1 MVDLVGCRREKES
14 RDKTNNTRNENEPKI
29 TMASM
34 PPLRVR
40 KATATMG
47 YIPDGK
53 SVDNKENGRTF
64 KLTYIADIPSPHQ
77 EPSSKHHGKRIQRLA
92 NCAREGKD
100 AAAH

>member
-1 MVDLVGCRREKES
+1 VGKSEQSRTSEARGDVHVVDLVGCRREKES
-14 RDKTNNTRNENEPKI
+14 RNTTNNTRTEYKPNI

-53 SVDNKENGRTF
+53 SVDNK
-64 KLTYIADIPSPHQ
+64 K
-77 EPSSKHHGKRIQRLA
+77 
-92 NCAREGKD
+92 
-100 AAAH
+100 